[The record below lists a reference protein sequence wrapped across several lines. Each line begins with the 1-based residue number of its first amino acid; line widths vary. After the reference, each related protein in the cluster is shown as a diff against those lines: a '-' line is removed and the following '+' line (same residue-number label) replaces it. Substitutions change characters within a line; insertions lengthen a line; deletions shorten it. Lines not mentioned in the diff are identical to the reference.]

1 MTITATQ
8 PDRELARILGAES
21 ASNRRSKYVRW
32 IAAALVLLA
41 AIAGYRLLTSRS
53 QNQLPLYETEPVTRA
68 TLRVTV
74 SATGNLAP
82 TNKIENRLRNNRA
95 RLKP

>member
-1 MTITATQ
+1 MSTTATQ

-21 ASNRRSKYVRW
+21 ASNQRVKYVLW

-41 AIAGYRLLTSRS
+41 AIAGYRFLSSRS
-53 QNQLPLYETEPVTRA
+53 QNRLPLYETEPVTRA

-74 SATGNLAP
+74 SATGNL
-82 TNKIENRLRNNRA
+82 RDHQ
-95 RLKP
+95 